1 MNALSKLLAKVAIRA
16 ISKSTTESELL
27 TVGDKVISW
36 QPLILEEHI
45 AAIADSM
52 EEIVNDVEIPEEE
65 LVEDDVIS
73 EIAEGA

>member
-16 ISKSTTESELL
+16 ISKSVTESELL
-27 TVGDKVISW
+27 AVGDKVVSW

-52 EEIVNDVEIPEEE
+52 EEIVNDVETPEEE
-65 LVEDDVIS
+65 PIDGEVFPE
-73 EIAEGA
+73 